1 MELLRVEGKIQ
12 YDLPNDIPARNINF
26 KGLTFTKGDRSVWYK
41 NRKGWGIQHDWDT
54 FDYGNALLRFRGAE
68 NCKVTEC
75 RFTNSG
81 GSAMRLDLHAQ
92 NIEIK
97 NNYIDYVGHMGI
109 LLAGYGPGTKDVN
122 KNNIIENNIL
132 HHVGQ
137 VIWHGHAIFAWQSG
151 LNIIAN
157 NYIHPN

>member
-1 MELLRVEGKIQ
+1 M
-12 YDLPNDIPARNINF
+12 
-26 KGLTFTKGDRSVWYK
+26 TS
-41 NRKGWGIQHDWDT
+41 GIT
-54 FDYGNALLRFRGAE
+54 VRCSYRAE

-122 KNNIIENNIL
+122 KNNIIEKKPNNPMLPKVIAHGNRNAISKSKIINNI
-132 HHVGQ
+132 
-137 VIWHGHAIFAWQSG
+137 ATR
-151 LNIIAN
+151 
-157 NYIHPN
+157 